1 MKYKKTGT
9 GLLAI
14 KERLAVLS
22 ARQRSLLIMVD
33 GQKEFP
39 DLVRIVSGLGGT
51 VEDVNALVSLGLI
64 EGVGAGAGAGAGL
77 GAGVALQPVQ
87 PPIDLPAAAVLGP
100 VSTPAAASTVV
111 SDTPL
116 SERELFQRAYP
127 IATKLT
133 SALGLRGFRLNL
145 AVEGAGDYKALLE
158 VAARIRE
165 AVGEEKFRP
174 LGQALS
180 NF

>member
-51 VEDVNALVSLGLI
+51 VEDVNALVSLSLI
-64 EGVGAGAGAGAGL
+64 EGVGAGAGAGL

>member
-51 VEDVNALVSLGLI
+51 VEDVNALVSLSLI
-64 EGVGAGAGAGAGL
+64 EGVGAGAGAGL

-116 SERELFQRAYP
+116 SERQLFQRAYP

>member
-64 EGVGAGAGAGAGL
+64 EGVGAGAGAGL